1 MKIALSTH
9 STFARFARITSWLCV
24 LSFIPCVSSFAQ
36 PGQPGG
42 GAAQDANA
50 PTTVSKKNDE
60 AKKQI
65 APFFVA
71 QPSKDLPGEALTL
84 DRLLYGVYSPSER
97 YRRLLAYW
105 DLAGK
110 NAYYNL
116 CVQVEVYAGEC
127 AAAIE
132 KQGSGQGEAAQ
143 LASSAR
149 EIAAHRRELARL
161 DLTQSQRRFDAS
173 FSSNQGRQAAQARA
187 AAKGG
192 AATNAALYLPS
203 TLPSTDVFETRYE
216 EIAQTRGA
224 SAEAARLNS
233 LLPLLYQ
240 TLQARAGQA
249 AREFEVLVALFQS
262 SGSSP
267 SALLGTLDRYLE
279 AMKKVIES
287 AVQYNQAIAS
297 YAIQTTPSNVV
308 GPAFLATINQKPSS
322 GATNAAAQGR
332 QAQQGQQN
340 QQPPQ
345 TQRPPQGQQ
354 PPQGQNP
361 PTPPS
366 APSSDA
372 PLDLSDVSVS
382 SSTAPSSTSIQQVG
396 HEEAAPTADPADPAD
411 AAPAPLPAA
420 ASDVP
425 SAPVE
430 PAPAPTPSDS
440 PAPTPAD
447 SSSAPEPTEG
457 ETTPSDDAS
466 AASSNVAFSSSDE
479 YVIRGQEPAAPPAP
493 AQEKAPTQDAAV
505 NLTQALFA
513 IEAPQPQNAADAL
526 YERLYTLHEALNR
539 ADTAY
544 SSRVETSNAYW
555 RLQGAQARLRVEEIV
570 FRNYARLNQKFSSR
584 ASLASALEEQARVA
598 EAKSAARLFQTELMR
613 LMGVS
618 LDDGAYPLA
627 ASYPFAGNEHA
638 LLERLKGQDD
648 NADRLVGELQE
659 LLTYAGRLP
668 APGALLNVDAQSA
681 GAQDE
686 DLYLTSLEKKRESA
700 LLFIDQVVRVNLMI
714 SNLASRYAG
723 ALSADRYADLLLGR
737 SL

>member
-1 MKIALSTH
+1 MKIALATQ
-9 STFARFARITSWLCV
+9 STFARLARFTSWLCV
-24 LSFIPCVSSFAQ
+24 LSFVPCVSSFAQ
-36 PGQPGG
+36 TGAGGG
-42 GAAQDANA
+42 GAPQDANA
-50 PTTVSKKNDE
+50 PTTVSKKDDE

-127 AAAIE
+127 ATAIE
-132 KQGSGQGEAAQ
+132 KQGGGQGEAAQ

-149 EIAAHRRELARL
+149 EIAAHRRVLARL

-203 TLPSTDVFETRYE
+203 TLPATDVFETRYE

-224 SAEAARLNS
+224 SSEAARLNS
-233 LLPLLYQ
+233 LLPLLHQ

-262 SGSSP
+262 SGASP

-297 YAIQTTPSNVV
+297 YAIQTTPANVV
-308 GPAFLATINQKPSS
+308 GPAFLATINQKPSND
-322 GATNAAAQGR
+322 ATNAAAQGR
-332 QAQQGQQN
+332 RAQQGRQN

-345 TQRPPQGQQ
+345 PQKQPQDQQAPQGE
-354 PPQGQNP
+354 NP
-361 PTPPS
+361 PTSPS
-366 APSSDA
+366 APSSDD
-372 PLDLSDVSVS
+372 PLDLSDVSS
-382 SSTAPSSTSIQQVG
+382 SNAPSSASIKQVA
-396 HEEAAPTADPADPAD
+396 HEEAAPTAE
-411 AAPAPLPAA
+411 AAPAPLPD
-420 ASDVP
+420 ASSNVP
-425 SAPVE
+425 STPVE
-430 PAPAPTPSDS
+430 PAPASSPSDS
-440 PAPTPAD
+440 PAPNPAD
-447 SSSAPEPTEG
+447 SSSAPQPAEG
-457 ETTPSDDAS
+457 ETTPSS
-466 AASSNVAFSSSDE
+466 AAAAGSSEVAFSSFDE
-479 YVIRGQEPAAPPAP
+479 FIIRGQEAPAPP
-493 AQEKAPTQDAAV
+493 QEKAPTHAAAV

-513 IEAPQPQNAADAL
+513 IEAPQPQNDANVV

-539 ADTAY
+539 ADSAY
-544 SSRVETSNAYW
+544 SSRAETSNAYW

-570 FRNYARLNQKFSSR
+570 FRNYVRLNQKFASR
-584 ASLASALEEQARVA
+584 ASLASALQEQARVA
-598 EAKSAARLFQTELMR
+598 EAKSVARLFQTELMR

-618 LDDGAYPLA
+618 LDVGAYPLA
-627 ASYPFAGNEHA
+627 GSYPFAGGEHA

-648 NADRLVGELQE
+648 NADRLIGELHE
-659 LLTYAGRLP
+659 LLAYAERLP
-668 APGALLNVDAQSA
+668 AAGALLNVDAQSA

-714 SNLASRYAG
+714 SNLASRYAD

>member
-50 PTTVSKKNDE
+50 PTTVSKKDDE

-71 QPSKDLPGEALTL
+71 QPSKALPGEALTL

-97 YRRLLAYW
+97 FRRLLAYW

-149 EIAAHRRELARL
+149 EIAAHRRVLARL

-262 SGSSP
+262 SGASP
-267 SALLGTLDRYLE
+267 SALLGTLDRYFE

-345 TQRPPQGQQ
+345 AQRPPQGQE

-366 APSSDA
+366 APSSDD
-372 PLDLSDVSVS
+372 PLDLSDVSAS
-382 SSTAPSSTSIQQVG
+382 SSAASNFNAVKQVG
-396 HEEAAPTADPADPAD
+396 HEEAAPTADAP
-411 AAPAPLPAA
+411 PAPLPSA

-430 PAPAPTPSDS
+430 PAPAPTPSGS
-440 PAPTPAD
+440 PAPAPAD
-447 SSSAPEPTEG
+447 SSSAPEPTKG
-457 ETTPSDDAS
+457 ETTPSDNAS
-466 AASSNVAFSSSDE
+466 ATSSNVAFSSSDD

-493 AQEKAPTQDAAV
+493 SQGKAPTQDAAA
-505 NLTQALFA
+505 NLTQALFT
-513 IEAPQPQNAADAL
+513 IEARQSSNDADAL

-539 ADTAY
+539 ADSAY
-544 SSRVETSNAYW
+544 ASRVETSNAYW

-570 FRNYARLNQKFSSR
+570 FRNYVRLNQKFSSR

-598 EAKSAARLFQTELMR
+598 EAKSVARLFQTELMR

>member
-1 MKIALSTH
+1 MKIALATQ
-9 STFARFARITSWLCV
+9 STFARLARLTSWLCV

-36 PGQPGG
+36 PGQRGG
-42 GAAQDANA
+42 GAPQDANA
-50 PTTVSKKNDE
+50 PPTVSKKDDE
-60 AKKQI
+60 AKRQI

-161 DLTQSQRRFDAS
+161 ELTQSQRRFDAS
-173 FSSNQGRQAAQARA
+173 FSSSQGRQAAQARA

-262 SGSSP
+262 SGASP

-332 QAQQGQQN
+332 QAPQGQQN
-340 QQPPQ
+340 QQSPQ
-345 TQRPPQGQQ
+345 APRPPQGQQ
-354 PPQGQNP
+354 PSQEQQPPQGQTP

-366 APSSDA
+366 APSSDD

-382 SSTAPSSTSIQQVG
+382 SSAAPSSASIQQVG
-396 HEEAAPTADPADPAD
+396 HEEAAPTAD
-411 AAPAPLPAA
+411 AAPAPLPEA
-420 ASDVP
+420 ASNVP
-425 SAPVE
+425 STPAE
-430 PAPAPTPSDS
+430 PAPAPTPADS

-447 SSSAPEPTEG
+447 SSSAPQPTEG
-457 ETTPSDDAS
+457 ETTPSTDAP
-466 AASSNVAFSSSDE
+466 AESSNVAFSSSDE
-479 YVIRGQEPAAPPAP
+479 YVIRGQEPDAPPAP
-493 AQEKAPTQDAAV
+493 AQRKVPTQDAAV

-513 IEAPQPQNAADAL
+513 IEAPLPRKDADAV

-539 ADTAY
+539 ADSAY

-648 NADRLVGELQE
+648 NADRLLGEIQE
-659 LLTYAGRLP
+659 LLTYAERLP

-714 SNLASRYAG
+714 SNLVSRYSD

>member
-1 MKIALSTH
+1 MKIALATQ
-9 STFARFARITSWLCV
+9 STFARLARLTSWLCV

-36 PGQPGG
+36 PGQSGG
-42 GAAQDANA
+42 GAPQDANA
-50 PTTVSKKNDE
+50 PTTVSKKDDE

-127 AAAIE
+127 ATAIE

-161 DLTQSQRRFDAS
+161 ELAQYQRRFDAS
-173 FSSNQGRQAAQARA
+173 FSSSQGRQAAQARA

-262 SGSSP
+262 SGASP

-322 GATNAAAQGR
+322 DATNGAAQGR

-345 TQRPPQGQQ
+345 PQRPPQGQQ

-366 APSSDA
+366 APSSAD

-382 SSTAPSSTSIQQVG
+382 SSTAPSSASIQQVG
-396 HEEAAPTADPADPAD
+396 HEEPAPTVD
-411 AAPAPLPAA
+411 APPAPLPEAESNLPTTPA
-420 ASDVP
+420 
-425 SAPVE
+425 E
-430 PAPAPTPSDS
+430 PAPAPTPADS

-447 SSSAPEPTEG
+447 SSSAPQPTEG
-457 ETTPSDDAS
+457 ETAPSDDAS

-493 AQEKAPTQDAAV
+493 AQKKGPTHDAAV

-513 IEAPQPQNAADAL
+513 IEAPLPRNDADAL

-539 ADTAY
+539 ADSAH

-618 LDDGAYPLA
+618 IDVGAYPLA

-648 NADRLVGELQE
+648 NADRLLGELQE
-659 LLTYAGRLP
+659 LLTYAERLP

-714 SNLASRYAG
+714 SNLASRYSNT
-723 ALSADRYADLLLGR
+723 LSADRYADLLLGR
-737 SL
+737 AL